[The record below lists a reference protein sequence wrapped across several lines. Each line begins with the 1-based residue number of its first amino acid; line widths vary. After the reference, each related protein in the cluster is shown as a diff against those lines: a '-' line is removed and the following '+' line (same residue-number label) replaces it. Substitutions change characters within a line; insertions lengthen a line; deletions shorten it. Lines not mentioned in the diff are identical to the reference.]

1 VTLTEP
7 EQQLADKMA
16 TYWTNFAKFGNPS
29 PFITEGLPLW
39 LPYSE
44 KKVLFSIFFTRGGGG
59 PMDVRSEYCIN

>member
-44 KKVLFSIFFTRGGGG
+44 KKVLFGILA
-59 PMDVRSEYCIN
+59 DVQ

>member
-44 KKVLFSIFFTRGGGG
+44 KKVLFGGKFLNGEGG
-59 PMDVRSEYCIN
+59 RVGWY